1 MKKKI
6 FKIVFI
12 VIFIILMVFLINL
25 LRKSMIIN
33 EYSRKLNEYQALKNF
48 YAKFES
54 ENYIQEFWRKDDVG
68 ITKYTNDDEIRTMY
82 ATDNEVWTILDRERY
97 VQKMESHNKGAFLPT
112 IEGATIYVDN
122 FWEAIKLAFESKITS
137 EIVSDKDCYKIYFDK
152 DFQIFV
158 NKKDYMKI
166 KEINSGKTRCLLE
179 YSIGTVKDE
188 DVKFP
193 NIEGY
198 KIEEI
203 SS

>member
-112 IEGATIYVDN
+112 IEGATLYVDN

-137 EIVSDKDCYKIYFDK
+137 EIVSDKDCYKIYFDHA
-152 DFQIFV
+152 
-158 NKKDYMKI
+158 
-166 KEINSGKTRCLLE
+166 
-179 YSIGTVKDE
+179 
-188 DVKFP
+188 
-193 NIEGY
+193 
-198 KIEEI
+198 
-203 SS
+203 